1 MAMGDEEYIAW
12 LTSITKRCLGAR
24 IASLLKKHIRDCS
37 ERPDMD
43 IRIKLDHLGAILLIP
58 CNQMPEAWANLLH
71 IFCLDDYR
79 LDLVSDL
86 VRPGATIIDAGAFLG
101 FFSVLAGLEMK
112 RQGLIISIEPNP
124 LARRV
129 LYGNLLA
136 NKLEHIS
143 RVEPRLLCGKPGTR
157 ELLLTRYWALSSTN
171 PLYLSEMGEDVSD
184 GIMLP
189 CITLEKLMRFHK
201 IARIDLLKLDIE
213 GGEREVIEHSIR
225 TGLLGSSR
233 VRGLIVEVHPPLTNM
248 RETLTLLSRYMR
260 ERGYELLEI
269 NPLLPGWKQ
278 VIAVL
283 R

>member
-12 LTSITKRCLGAR
+12 LVSITERCLGAR
-24 IASLLKKHIRDCS
+24 IASLLKKHIRYCF
-37 ERPDMD
+37 ERPGMD
-43 IRIKLDHLGAILLIP
+43 IRIRLDHFGAILLIP

-86 VRPGATIIDAGAFLG
+86 IRPGATIIDAGAFLG

-112 RQGLIISIEPNP
+112 RQGLIISVEPSP

-129 LYGNLLA
+129 LYENLLA

-171 PLYLSEMGEDVSD
+171 PLYLDEMEEDVSD
-184 GIMLP
+184 RIMLP
-189 CITLEKLMRFHK
+189 CITLEELMRFHK
-201 IARIDLLKLDIE
+201 IVCIDLLKLDIE
-213 GGEREVIEHSIR
+213 GEEREVIEHSIR
-225 TGLLGSSR
+225 TGLLSSGR
-233 VRGLIVEVHPPLTNM
+233 IRGLIVEVHPPLTDM
-248 RETLTLLSRYMR
+248 RETLTLLARYMR
-260 ERGYELLEI
+260 EGGYELLEV

-278 VIAVL
+278 VIVVL